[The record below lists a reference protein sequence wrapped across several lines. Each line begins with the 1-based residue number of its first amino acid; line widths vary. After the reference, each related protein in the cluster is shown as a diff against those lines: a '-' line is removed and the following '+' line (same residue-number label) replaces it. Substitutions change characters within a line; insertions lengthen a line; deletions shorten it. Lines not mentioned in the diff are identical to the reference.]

1 MKTVE
6 EALAEIL
13 ALVPTL
19 EEERVDLE
27 AALGRH
33 LACEILSGRTLPP
46 WDNSEMDGYAVRS
59 EDLTAVP
66 CTLRIAGEVA
76 AGRAADVVVAK
87 GTACRI
93 FTGAPMPAGADAVVK
108 QEDVLVEGGLARFDE
123 RVRPGQFVR
132 RRGSDV
138 AQGDRVL
145 EAGTPLGAGEIG
157 LLAALGIRTVDVR
170 REPRVGILSTGDEL
184 VEPEV
189 TPGPGQIVNSNRF
202 AVAAL
207 VRRAG
212 AIARSLGV
220 ARDDPDDLASR
231 LGAAG
236 AVDVLLTIGGV
247 SVGERDF
254 VKDVLARLG
263 AEPRFWR
270 VNIKPGKPLLFAR
283 WGRTLVFGLPGNP
296 ASSMVTFEVFVRPAL
311 RKMMGDLHAVRPTV
325 RARLDVAVRKE
336 DDRRHFLR
344 ARAYRDAD
352 GELRVRPLA
361 KQGSGQLMS
370 MVGVNALVVL
380 DEESRGAESG
390 ATVRVW
396 LLESNV
402 A

>member
-33 LACEILSGRTLPP
+33 LACEIHSGRTLPP

-66 CTLRIAGEVA
+66 CTLRIAGEAA

-138 AQGDRVL
+138 AEGDRVL
-145 EAGTPLGAGEIG
+145 EAGAPLGAGEIG

-311 RKMMGDLHAVRPTV
+311 RKMMGDPHAVRPTV

-352 GELRVRPLA
+352 GELRVRLLA